1 MAQKSAKKR
10 SQRDVEVITTHINAD
25 YDALASMLAA
35 AKLYPE
41 AMLVLPGSQERNLR
55 NFFVD
60 SVCFLYN
67 FVKVKQ
73 VPFDRVRR
81 LIVVDT
87 RQKERIGPLGPL
99 ADDPEVEVHAY
110 DHHPDSGNDVEASYQ
125 IVEPVGS
132 TVTLLSQLLRNQG
145 VSLSEGEATLL
156 ALGIYEDTGSFT
168 FSSTTPA
175 DYEAAAWLLSQGA
188 NLSVVSNLITRELT
202 AEEVGLLNDLI
213 SSAET
218 LNVGGASLVVAQVS
232 RDFYVPEFAVLVH
245 KFMDMENLDALFALA
260 RMEGRIYL
268 VARSRL
274 PEVDAGAIAQAMGGG
289 GHPTAASATLKDM
302 TLVEAGE
309 RLTNVLRS
317 SINPTILAQDLMTAP
332 PISVPPETTLKEAER
347 VLTRYNVNVLPVSR
361 GSEVEGLITRQTVEK
376 AVYHGLGR
384 LSVVEYMTPHVELLS
399 PQATLVEV
407 EQAVVERRQRLVPV
421 MEDGKFL
428 GVITRTDLLNTL
440 IENPLI
446 TERHVD
452 REEGPR
458 TVRNKNIKSL
468 MGERLPRRVMT
479 ILKEMGQVAV
489 ELGFK
494 AYLVGGSV
502 RDLFL
507 RHENLDLDVVVEGD
521 GIAFA
526 RRFGELH
533 PEVKVRTHKK
543 FSTANIIFEQTG
555 LSLDVAT
562 ARLEYYHS
570 PAALPVVELSSLKL
584 DLYRRDF
591 TINTLAVQLN
601 PPGFGQLID
610 FFDGLRD
617 IKEKAVRVLHNLSF
631 VEDPTRVFRAVRFEQ
646 RFGFRIGKLTEGL
659 VKNAVKIDA
668 FKRLSPRRLFGEFR
682 QMLEE
687 ERAVACLQRL
697 RDLKLLYVFH
707 PDLKLEPRDEELL
720 ENLEEALA
728 WHRLSFLDQPVEQW
742 LVYYLGLSDPLE
754 PEGRQALGRR
764 LGMSR
769 KQRDELESERG
780 RAVKAM
786 NLLQRKK
793 PAASDI
799 YFLLHPQRPEFQ
811 LYIMAKANRQWAKK
825 AVSQYMLSLARV
837 RPEMDGED
845 LKELGYTPGPL
856 FKRILDRLTAAR
868 LDGEVLTRDQEER
881 LVMKEFKK
889 TGDAA

>member
-1 MAQKSAKKR
+1 MANKTGKKR

-73 VPFDRVRR
+73 VPFERVRR
-81 LIVVDT
+81 LILVDT

-99 ADDPEVEVHAY
+99 ADDPEVEVHAF
-110 DHHPDSGNDVEASYQ
+110 DHHPDSANDVKASYQ

-132 TVTLLSQLLRNQG
+132 TVTVLSQLLRNQG
-145 VSLSEGEATLL
+145 VALSEGEATLL

-175 DYEAAAWLLSQGA
+175 DYGAAAWLLSQGA

-213 SSAET
+213 SAAET
-218 LNVGGASLVVAQVS
+218 LNVGGASLVVSHVS

-245 KFMDMENLDALFALA
+245 KFMDMENLDALFAPA

-274 PEVDAGAIAQAMGGG
+274 PEVDVGAIAQAMGGG

-317 SINPTILAQDLMTAP
+317 SINPTILAQDLMTSP
-332 PISVPPETTLKEAER
+332 PITVPAETTLKEAEQ
-347 VLTRYNVNVLPVSR
+347 VLTRYNVNVLPVSQ
-361 GSEVEGLITRQTVEK
+361 GSEVRGVITRQTVEK
-376 AVYHGLGR
+376 AVYHGLGD
-384 LSVVEYMTPHVELLS
+384 LSVVEYMTPHVEVLS
-399 PQATLVEV
+399 PRATLLEV

-421 MEDGKFL
+421 MQDGKLL

-446 TERHVD
+446 TEHLMD
-452 REEGPR
+452 RNQGPR

-468 MGERLPRRVMT
+468 MGERLPRRVMS
-479 ILKEMGQVAV
+479 ILKEMGQVAGD
-489 ELGFK
+489 LGYK

-507 RHENLDLDVVVEGD
+507 RRENLDLDVVVEGD

-543 FSTANIIFEQTG
+543 FSTANIIFEASG

-562 ARLEYYHS
+562 ARLEYYDS

-601 PPGFGQLID
+601 PPGFGQLLD

-617 IKEKAVRVLHNLSF
+617 IKEKAVRVMHNLSF

-697 RDLKLLYVFH
+697 RELKLLYVFH
-707 PDLKLEPRDEELL
+707 TDLKLEIKDEELL
-720 ENLEEALA
+720 EDLEEALA

-769 KQRDELESERG
+769 KQRDELENERE
-780 RAVKAM
+780 RALKAM

-799 YFLLHPQRPEFQ
+799 YFLLHSQRPEFQ
-811 LYIMAKANRQWAKK
+811 LYILAKANRQWAKK

-837 RPEMDGED
+837 RPELDGDD
-845 LKELGYTPGPL
+845 LKALGYTPGPL

-889 TGDAA
+889 TGGEA

>member
-1 MAQKSAKKR
+1 MNPAPSKKGPV
-10 SQRDVEVITTHINAD
+10 RDVEVITTHVNAD

-73 VPFDRVRR
+73 VPFERVRR
-81 LIVVDT
+81 LILVDT

-99 ADDPEVEVHAY
+99 AEDPEVEVHAF
-110 DHHPDSGNDVEASYQ
+110 DHHPDSGNDVKTSYQ
-125 IVEPVGS
+125 IVEPVGA
-132 TVTLLSQLLRNQG
+132 TVTVLSQLLRNQG
-145 VSLSEGEATLL
+145 ITLNDDEATLL

-188 NLSVVSNLITRELT
+188 MLGVVANLITRELS

-218 LNVGGASLVVAQVS
+218 LNVGGTSLVVSQVS

-274 PEVDAGAIAQAMGGG
+274 PEVDAGAIAQSLGGG

-302 TLVEAGE
+302 TLVEASE
-309 RLTNVLRS
+309 RLKNVLRS
-317 SINPTILAQDLMTAP
+317 SINPTILARDLMTSP
-332 PISVPPETTLKEAER
+332 VITVPAETTLKEAEQ
-347 VLTRYNVNVLPVSR
+347 VLTRYNVNVMPVSQD
-361 GSEVEGLITRQTVEK
+361 GNVKGIITRQTVEK
-376 AVYHGLGR
+376 AVYHGLGH
-384 LSVVEYMTPHVELLS
+384 LSVVEYMTPHVEMLS
-399 PQATLVEV
+399 PMASLLEV
-407 EQAVVERRQRLVPV
+407 ERAVVERRQRLVPV
-421 MEDGKFL
+421 MEDGQLL

-440 IENPLI
+440 IENPLV
-446 TERHVD
+446 TERLVD
-452 REEGPR
+452 RYEGPR
-458 TVRNKNIKSL
+458 PVRHKNVKSI
-468 MGERLPRRVMT
+468 MAERLPRRVMA
-479 ILKEMGQVAV
+479 ILKEMGQVAQ

-494 AYLVGGSV
+494 VFLVGGSV

-507 RHENLDLDVVVEGD
+507 RRENLDLDVVVEGD
-521 GIAFA
+521 GMALA
-526 RRFGELH
+526 RRFGEMH
-533 PEVKVRTHKK
+533 PEVRVRTHKK
-543 FSTANIIFEQTG
+543 FSTAKIVFEQSG

-562 ARLEYYHS
+562 ARLEYYDS

-601 PPGFGQLID
+601 PPGFGLLID

-659 VKNAVKIDA
+659 VKNAIKIDA

-707 PDLKLEPRDEELL
+707 PELKLEPKDEELL
-720 ENLEEALA
+720 EDLDEALA
-728 WHRLSFLDQPVEQW
+728 WHRLSFLDHPVQQW
-742 LVYYLGLSDPLE
+742 LVYYLGLSDPL
-754 PEGRQALGRR
+754 PPKDRQALGRR
-764 LGMSR
+764 LGMSP
-769 KQRDELESERG
+769 KQRDELEGERQ
-780 RAVKAM
+780 RALKAM
-786 NLLQRKK
+786 NHMQRKK
-793 PAASDI
+793 PAASEI
-799 YFLLHPQRPEFQ
+799 YFLLHSQRPEFQ
-811 LYIMAKANRQWAKK
+811 LYIMAKATRQWAKR
-825 AVSQYMLSLARV
+825 AVSQYMLSLSRV
-837 RPEMDGED
+837 RPEVDGEA
-845 LKELGYTPGPL
+845 LKALGFAPGPL
-856 FKRILDRLTAAR
+856 FKRILDRLMAAR
-868 LDGEVLTRDQEER
+868 LDGEVLTREQEEQ
-881 LVMKEFKK
+881 LVMKEFKIP
-889 TGDAA
+889 GERA